1 MFNIGKSDW
10 NLYKQKLATWQN
22 NHMQHLLE
30 GYLKIINGKGEP
42 VDRFWKL
49 EKRINKDK
57 RTRGVVCE
65 LSRSSVI
72 DNLLTL
78 LCDGVITFDELK
90 DFSEELQNTI
100 LMYKQIHDLDF
111 K

>member
-1 MFNIGKSDW
+1 MFKIGKSDW
-10 NLYKQKLATWQN
+10 ILYKKKLAAWQN

-30 GYLKIINGKGEP
+30 EYQEIINSRGEP
-42 VDRFWKL
+42 VDRFWEL

-57 RTRGVVCE
+57 RKRGVVCE

-78 LCDGVITFDELK
+78 YGEKFAFEVCHTLKQTFQLTKFQDQASVEVL
-90 DFSEELQNTI
+90 
-100 LMYKQIHDLDF
+100 
-111 K
+111 